1 MKRVTIQ
8 GFSVNVI
15 DNNLFFGQEFL
26 GDIGVLL
33 GVIRDDLRYF
43 AIMESEDKHLYLKNA
58 TLETTIENDKD
69 GSHINQILFLGEENH
84 PLGNGAERFIKNSIK
99 SLGNL
104 EGIYNGEINI
114 TAAISQRI
122 PTVFVGS
129 DELINHLN
137 ILKRLYPL
145 VPLVDSIHDYPFQTQ
160 KNVYK

>member
-1 MKRVTIQ
+1 M
-8 GFSVNVI
+8 
-15 DNNLFFGQEFL
+15 
-26 GDIGVLL
+26 
-33 GVIRDDLRYF
+33 
-43 AIMESEDKHLYLKNA
+43 
-58 TLETTIENDKD
+58 
-69 GSHINQILFLGEENH
+69 
-84 PLGNGAERFIKNSIK
+84 
-99 SLGNL
+99 GNL